1 MLLLSN
7 QTTIETKQNKI
18 TSHTLKTD
26 VEDDFDLQLQIIR
39 QGYAQITRYRGVHK
53 RGWGLKTPNEIRKN
67 SGFQFHNSSLNS
79 LQTPNF
85 VSLPIEY

>member
-7 QTTIETKQNKI
+7 QTTIATKQNKI

-39 QGYAQITRYRGVHK
+39 QG
-53 RGWGLKTPNEIRKN
+53 
-67 SGFQFHNSSLNS
+67 
-79 LQTPNF
+79 
-85 VSLPIEY
+85 